1 MQRRR
6 NPNRNDRVNAEF
18 AKDIYEIITRKLK
31 NPLITEM
38 FSIVKM
44 DTSKDLSSAKVYVSV
59 YSGSPEKR
67 QTTFKAIVGDAKRIR
82 YELAK
87 ISNTRTVPELRFVL
101 DDSMEYGD
109 QMDKLFKAIS
119 SGEKND

>member
-6 NPNRNDRVNAEF
+6 NPNRTDRINAEF
-18 AKDIYEIITRKLK
+18 TKDIYEVIAKRLK

-38 FSIVKM
+38 FSIVKT
-44 DTSKDLSSAKVYVSV
+44 DVSKDLSSAKVYISV
-59 YSGSPEKR
+59 YSASAEKK
-67 QTTFKAIVGDAKRIR
+67 QTTFSAIKSEAKRIR

-87 ISNTRTVPELRFVL
+87 ITSTRTVPELRFVL

-109 QMDKLFKAIS
+109 KMDKLFKTI
-119 SGEKND
+119 GGGDNDD